1 MKTSFLILL
10 IMAFSPTLFAQQSID
25 KIMELSPKE
34 VDFYNA
40 SAATYNVVMAYG
52 KSEISS
58 KKLPKVE
65 NLERLMSIDLV
76 YTEFRR
82 SERFNQPKLN
92 RYRLE
97 SLKKVMPEIFK
108 LENIQWNIIE
118 QTGADN
124 QTDAENL
131 FHGFVF
137 HLKEERGEEDIEQID
152 GIVNQK
158 SEIEDSTVLKV
169 FNRHNW
175 DKMLIT
181 ADLTGS
187 MSPYIGQVLLW
198 FKLNEIDKKAKY
210 FLFFNDGNLTPDED
224 KKVGKTGGLYPS
236 PATNYND
243 IENLAFKT
251 IRSGDGGDWEENDI
265 EALYNGIKNCPECQD
280 IILIADNDSPIRDFS
295 MIVMIKQPIRV
306 ILCGVDGYI
315 NPQYLNLA
323 KATKGSIHT
332 MEEDITNLMEMK
344 EGETIEV
351 KEKTYKIYKGNF
363 VIVKS

>member
-10 IMAFSPTLFAQQSID
+10 LMAFQPLLSAQQSID
-25 KIMELSPKE
+25 KIMELLPKE
-34 VDFYNA
+34 VDFYD
-40 SAATYNVVMAYG
+40 ATTADYKVVMPYA
-52 KSEISS
+52 KSNISS
-58 KKLPKVE
+58 KNLPKIE
-65 NLERLMSIDLV
+65 DLERLVSVDLV

-97 SLKKVMPEIFK
+97 SLKKVMPELFK
-108 LENIQWNIIE
+108 LENVQWNIIE

-124 QTDAENL
+124 QPDAEKL

-137 HLKEERGEEDIEQID
+137 NLTEARGAEDIEYIEDVVNNQI
-152 GIVNQK
+152 
-158 SEIEDSTVLKV
+158 EIEDSTVLNV
-169 FNRHNW
+169 FNRNKW

-187 MSPYIGQVLLW
+187 MSPYVGQVLLW
-198 FKLNEIDKKAKY
+198 FKLNETDKKAKY
-210 FLFFNDGNLTPDED
+210 FMFFNDGDLTPDED
-224 KKVGKTGGLYPS
+224 KKVGKVGGLYAS
-236 PATNYND
+236 PATNYKD

-251 IRSGDGGDWEENDI
+251 IRNGDGGDWQENDI

-295 MIVMIKQPIRV
+295 MTVMIKKPVRI
-306 ILCGVDGYI
+306 ILCGVDDYI

-323 KATKGSIHT
+323 KATKGSVHT

-351 KEKTYKIYKGNF
+351 KGKTYKIYKGNF
-363 VIVKS
+363 VVVKS